1 MPLIKA
7 QQSAP
12 LFKDAIVLNMNDVAE
27 QAQQIKTS
35 ARKTAEQMI
44 ADAKAKA
51 QKVTDDHASQG
62 MERGYAE
69 GYEKGQADG
78 HEQGLIQGKKS
89 GHDQAVKQARELFE
103 PLVESWKQAA
113 IAWDEYHNQLD
124 MDARDSVIELALRL
138 TEKIIHRQLQVDP
151 YVVVDQVSSAL
162 KSITGATRLSI
173 HICPQDRAVM
183 DQVMPQ
189 LLETFCHFKQMRV
202 VEDENIG
209 LGGCVLVHE
218 FGKLNAS
225 LETQL
230 RRAVELLLPG
240 DLEADTLQAEAGL
253 QLVPDEQVED
263 VAAQGV
269 SGDAL
274 APQEA
279 AQSPE
284 LQSTLAEENADNVI
298 QVDEVEFTPD
308 PNIKP
313 TIENQ

>member
-51 QKVTDDHASQG
+51 QKVTDDHASEG

-69 GYEKGQADG
+69 GYKKGQADG
-78 HEQGLIQGKKS
+78 HEKGLKEGEKT
-89 GHDQAVKQARELFE
+89 GHHEATQQAQKLFE
-103 PLVESWKQAA
+103 PLVESWNQAA
-113 IAWDEYHNQLD
+113 IAWDEYHSQLD

-151 YVVVDQVSSAL
+151 DVVVDQVSSAL

-173 HICPQDRAVM
+173 HVCPQDRAVM

-189 LLETFCHFKQMRV
+189 LLETFCQFKQMRV
-202 VEDENIG
+202 VEDDNIG

-218 FGKLNAS
+218 FGRLDAS

-240 DLEADTLQAEAGL
+240 DLEADSVPLEAEL
-253 QLVPDEQVED
+253 KLVPDDQVVDEAISQEVVSQD
-263 VAAQGV
+263 AA
-269 SGDAL
+269 SKKT
-274 APQEA
+274 AP
-279 AQSPE
+279 PE
-284 LQSTLAEENADNVI
+284 PTLAQENADDAI
-298 QVDEVEFTPD
+298 EVDEVELTPD
-308 PNIKP
+308 SNTKP
-313 TIENQ
+313 TTENQ

>member
-269 SGDAL
+269 SEDAL